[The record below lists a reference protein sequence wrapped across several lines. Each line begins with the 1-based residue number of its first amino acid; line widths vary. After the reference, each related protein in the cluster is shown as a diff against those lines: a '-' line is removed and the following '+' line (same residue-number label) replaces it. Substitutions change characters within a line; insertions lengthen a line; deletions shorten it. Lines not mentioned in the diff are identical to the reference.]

1 MGGLDDL
8 RARLL
13 RETGD
18 STLDVVQGYGAGLWL
33 ARRVPS
39 AEGGEVR
46 SRVGALR
53 LTADGTDLAT
63 GPLRKAL
70 TEEKRRAVAKAVRE
84 WRAAT
89 GKEGV

>member
-18 STLDVVQGYGAGLWL
+18 PTLDVVPGYGAALWL
-33 ARRVPS
+33 ARWVPS
-39 AEGGEVR
+39 ARGGEVR
-46 SRVGALR
+46 SRIGALR
-53 LTADGTDLAT
+53 LTADGADLAT

-70 TEEKRRAVAKAVRE
+70 TEAKRRAVAKAVRE
-84 WRAAT
+84 WREA
-89 GKEGV
+89 GKEGE